1 MIKHTYNKDI
11 QVLEVIYEGH
21 INSDEIIRHTKYIAT
36 NKELPRNLKIITDAR
51 NAIYDFD
58 DDTVSQLKSFLK
70 VSTKNYITIKDAFLH
85 KKPKETAYSILMESE
100 TGFDNYFHKVFYT
113 REAALKWLD

>member
-21 INSDEIIRHTKYIAT
+21 INSDEIISHTKYIAT

-85 KKPKETAYSILMESE
+85 KKPRETAYSLLMESE
-100 TGFDNYFHKVFYT
+100 TGFDNYFHKVFLYK
-113 REAALKWLD
+113 RSRIKMA